1 MAELNITAAS
11 EALKLFYL
19 PGLQYQMNNANP
31 ILQVVE
37 RDSKSVVGSE
47 IRMALRYG
55 RHGGV
60 GNRADNGDLPTPN
73 SRKTKQAKYET
84 KNIFAHIQISDKTMK
99 ASRGDG
105 AFASLL
111 EADLADAE
119 HDTKDNMARQ
129 CFGDG
134 TGKLATTA
142 AVAGAISI
150 GVDNVQYLVEG
161 ILVDIVDNVGT
172 VKVSQ
177 REILEVDDINKTVKI
192 SGPAVTTVATD
203 ILVVHGNYNQEL
215 TGFGSVF
222 KQNNTIYG
230 IDRNTN
236 KWFNPYVQGTVGT
249 LSETKIQKAIDE
261 VDRKAGGKTNFL
273 VSSYGVR
280 RAYQDLMTATKR
292 TVEQMEYKGGY
303 KTLAYNDMPFT
314 VDKYAPE
321 GTMFGMDLSTWA
333 LYHIEDFNWLDE
345 DGAVLS
351 RIPNKAIWGA
361 TLARYCDLG
370 CSKPAGNF
378 KLEGITEA

>member
-19 PGLQYQMNNANP
+19 PGLQYQLNNANP

-60 GNRADNGDLPTPN
+60 GNRADNGDLPVPN

-134 TGKLATTA
+134 TGKLATLAAATTA
-142 AVAGAISI
+142 TTFT
-150 GVDNVQYLVEG
+150 VDNVQYLVEG
-161 ILVDIVDNVGT
+161 IYVDIIESNGNVKAT
-172 VKVSQ
+172 Q
-177 REILEVDDINKTVKI
+177 REVLEVDDQAKTVKL
-192 SGPAVTTVATD
+192 SGAGVTTVATD
-203 ILVVHGNYNQEL
+203 ILVVHGNHNQEL
-215 TGFGSVF
+215 TGFGAVF
-222 KQNNTIYG
+222 KQNNTIYN

-236 KWFNPYVQGTVGT
+236 KWFNPYIAGTIGT

-314 VDKYAPE
+314 VDKYAPQ
-321 GTMFGMDLSTWA
+321 GTLYGMDLSTWA

-351 RIPNKAIWGA
+351 RVPGKAVWSA
-361 TLARYCDLG
+361 ALARYCDLG

-378 KLEGITEA
+378 AMTGITEA